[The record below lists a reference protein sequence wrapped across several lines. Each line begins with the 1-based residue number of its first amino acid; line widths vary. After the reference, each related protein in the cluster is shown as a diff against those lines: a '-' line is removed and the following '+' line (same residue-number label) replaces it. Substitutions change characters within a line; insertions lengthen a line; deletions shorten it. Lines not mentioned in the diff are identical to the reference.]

1 MQPRRAPVIT
11 LATPFL
17 SSRIPSRISSR
28 TSPAFLLAGSFA
40 LLAASTAAL
49 GQDEQAWQP
58 PQLSWGVPDV
68 QGIWN
73 YQTRSSLER
82 AESYNG
88 KLEISE
94 QEMLE
99 TMVSTPD
106 YIAFLEATGAEAPG
120 PDNVG
125 GYNGFW
131 ITPGDTLSYMNGM
144 YRTSII
150 TSPADGRIPWREDGK
165 ALRAAQQEDLPM
177 GRAESDGPEGR
188 TLSDRCLVS
197 FSSTAPFLSSLYN
210 NNMQIVQSPT
220 HVMLLAEMVHNARI
234 VRIDQ
239 DFQDLPYEKWLG
251 DSIGYYDG
259 DTLVVETRGFNPWQV
274 QKERLISE
282 GVHLTERFTRVEDEK
297 IHYSFTIDDPEL
309 YTEPWTGELPM
320 YGDSELYE
328 YACHEGNYAMRA
340 ILAGERRAEAD
351 ARAASE

>member
-1 MQPRRAPVIT
+1 MQLRRASVNTP
-11 LATPFL
+11 ATPRF
-17 SSRIPSRISSR
+17 
-28 TSPAFLLAGSFA
+28 TSMPKPTLIAAGSFA
-40 LLAASTAAL
+40 LLAISGVACAQTE
-49 GQDEQAWQP
+49 EQWQP

-82 AESYNG
+82 SEAYNG

-144 YRTSII
+144 YRTSVI

-165 ALRAAQQEDLPM
+165 ALRAAQQSDLPM

-234 VRIDQ
+234 VKIDQ
-239 DFQDLPYEKWLG
+239 DFQDLPYDKWLG
-251 DSIGYYDG
+251 DSIGYYEG

-274 QKERLISE
+274 QKERLISDNI
-282 GVHLTERFTRVEDEK
+282 HLTERFTRVEDEK
-297 IHYSFTIDDPEL
+297 IHYSFTIEDPEL

-351 ARAASE
+351 ARDASE

>member
-1 MQPRRAPVIT
+1 MQLRRASVNTPVS
-11 LATPFL
+11 PRF
-17 SSRIPSRISSR
+17 
-28 TSPAFLLAGSFA
+28 TSPLKPRLIAAGSFA
-40 LLAASTAAL
+40 LLAISGGACAQSE
-49 GQDEQAWQP
+49 EQWQP

-82 AESYNG
+82 SEAYNG

-144 YRTSII
+144 YRTSVI
-150 TSPADGRIPWREDGK
+150 TSPADGLIPWREDGK
-165 ALRAAQQEDLPM
+165 ALRAAQQSDLPM

-239 DFQDLPYEKWLG
+239 DFQDLPYDK
-251 DSIGYYDG
+251 
-259 DTLVVETRGFNPWQV
+259 
-274 QKERLISE
+274 
-282 GVHLTERFTRVEDEK
+282 
-297 IHYSFTIDDPEL
+297 
-309 YTEPWTGELPM
+309 
-320 YGDSELYE
+320 
-328 YACHEGNYAMRA
+328 
-340 ILAGERRAEAD
+340 
-351 ARAASE
+351 